1 MIAPNAA
8 EVLNLV
14 GFVTGTALYAMLLAL
29 VLRNGKPR
37 GVPLQA
43 LPLAT
48 AVLGLIWNLG
58 ELSAY
63 ALPRLGYFNESI
75 ALWAVS
81 FPALGLLAA
90 VVVHSVARELPR
102 GFALT
107 AVAYGCSAAASVLHL
122 ATVIT
127 GDPEPSS
134 IAFLLLTVCYSLI
147 IVALA
152 VMTRAQAN
160 GAARAVGARAGAVRR
175 LGVAPWPI
183 PCRRRW
189 LGGGAGGSSRRH
201 PAGVRDPLPGLPV
214 RARRSV
220 PQARADADRDRRDRL
235 RRLHRRDDAA
245 GRTASPRAC

>member
-29 VLRNGKPR
+29 VLRAASGQ
-37 GVPLQA
+37 GVRRIVVW

-58 ELSAY
+58 ELAAY
-63 ALPRLGYFNESI
+63 ALPRLGYFSESI

-107 AVAYGCSAAASVLHL
+107 AVAYGCSVVASVLHL
-122 ATVIT
+122 Q
-127 GDPEPSS
+127 PP
-134 IAFLLLTVCYSLI
+134 
-147 IVALA
+147 
-152 VMTRAQAN
+152 
-160 GAARAVGARAGAVRR
+160 
-175 LGVAPWPI
+175 
-183 PCRRRW
+183 
-189 LGGGAGGSSRRH
+189 
-201 PAGVRDPLPGLPV
+201 
-214 RARRSV
+214 
-220 PQARADADRDRRDRL
+220 
-235 RRLHRRDDAA
+235 
-245 GRTASPRAC
+245 